1 MHVLMTPEARNDTDH
16 FFGENNDHI
25 REELKGH
32 TPDKSEVHK
41 SIERHLKQE
50 IDHDSYNRGHIKDK
64 YGRPAR
70 LGRIIKDKKL
80 VHEFSQDNTRS
91 GSRKIQKPYVTVV
104 RGTEVAG
111 QTNSRSNKEHPDG
124 HAWNSC
130 KDVDSGSCK
139 KGILDNEIKY
149 GSVVVRV
156 HDHSGK
162 EIHRSTLQPH
172 KNDAGHS
179 AYFVDSSYGVDHPS
193 YVAHVH
199 DVAQR
204 LSGEHKG
211 GSIVYKKHPNVFND
225 NERHYS
231 IHHNATPEHI
241 NTALGEYS
249 RDFHASS
256 NIRRA
261 AAEHPN
267 ATPEHLH
274 TALRDRDSDVRVAA
288 AEHPNA
294 TPEHLHKALG
304 DNNRWVR
311 VAAASHPSATPEH
324 LHKALG
330 DRDEWVRE
338 TAAKHQSATPEHINT
353 ALRDDDEWVR
363 KAAASHPNAPK
374 NR

>member
-1 MHVLMTPEARNDTDH
+1 MIRFKQFLLEYLTPQQRSKFMHVLMTPEARNDTDH

-130 KDVDSGSCK
+130 KDVDSGSCR

-231 IHHNATPEHI
+231 IHHNATPEHLHK
-241 NTALGEYS
+241 ALGDRDEYV
-249 RDFHASS
+249 RE
-256 NIRRA
+256 A
-261 AAEHPN
+261 AAIHP
-267 ATPEHLH
+267 
-274 TALRDRDSDVRVAA
+274 S
-288 AEHPNA
+288 A

-304 DNNRWVR
+304 DNNNWVR
-311 VAAASHPSATPEH
+311 KAAVSHPSATPEH

-330 DRDEWVRE
+330 DNNVWVR
-338 TAAKHQSATPEHINT
+338 AAVASHPNATPEHIHR
-353 ALRDDDEWVR
+353 ALDDEHFVVR
-363 KAAASHPNAPK
+363 VTAAKHPNAPTGYHILHALQ